1 MFMSKRFVKAL
12 LSMVALAV
20 IIGPSLIAGYNYL
33 SPNGLPT
40 ASQAPHYDAFQ
51 AVTDPGKASSDY
63 FKPYWYAD
71 TVKVGPTAGQ
81 GAHHIQAHGGN
92 ILPVMENGQKVYYW
106 YGESHEYGYSNS
118 PGVHVYKST
127 DLYNWRDQGIALRT
141 ISSTDQ
147 LNNTRNSDYN
157 YFNSLYGNQKNAVAR
172 YLLTNGDSNGD
183 GKTDQLTAI
192 IERPKVIYNH
202 NTKQYVMWFHSD
214 GSTTVG
220 GSNYARALLGV
231 ATSSQ
236 PTGPFKLVG
245 AYKGYNDNDDNAG
258 GWGELGDARDMTAYV
273 ASDGNAYV
281 GYSSEG
287 NTTTYVAKLD
297 STWTHLNK
305 TTNVDQSQSKM
316 QYSSD
321 GQYPIILATSQSG
334 PVRGKDFQ
342 IVANDRREAIG
353 FLEFNGKTYA
363 ITSGTTGWNPNL
375 QTWYVSN
382 GGILGVYGEG
392 KRLTRGVDSNEGSA
406 DTRNTTFGSQLASIL
421 PYDQSKGEFIY
432 VGDRWDSGAA
442 DSTYVVLPII
452 IRANGDLS
460 MANPGRWTLD
470 YWDKL
475 GVSYNKPANQPHS
488 PSHPQSSN
496 SQHPGQGQSSRP
508 DSVKYTISQDS
519 AKASNEAQSSN
530 VDGSTADANGNI
542 DGLQSNRPSFGR

>member
-1 MFMSKRFVKAL
+1 MLGKRWKYL
-12 LSMVALAV
+12 LSLMMAATLAV
-20 IIGPSLIAGYNYL
+20 TPTLIASYNY
-33 SPNGLPT
+33 SAPNGLPT
-40 ASQAPHYDAFQ
+40 TEKAPKYDSFQ
-51 AVTDPGKASSDY
+51 SVSDPGKKSADY

-71 TVKVGPTAGQ
+71 TIKVGSTAGQ

-92 ILPVMENGQKVYYW
+92 ILPVTENGRKVYYW

-127 DLYNWRDQGIALRT
+127 DLYNWQDKGIALRT
-141 ISSTDQ
+141 ISSNDQ
-147 LNNTRNSDYN
+147 LTNPRNADYN
-157 YFNSLYGNQKNAVAR
+157 YFDSLYGNQKQAVAP
-172 YLLTNGDSNGD
+172 YLMTNPDSNGD
-183 GKTDQLTAI
+183 GRADQLTAI
-192 IERPKVIYNH
+192 IERPKVIYNP

-214 GSTTVG
+214 GSTSVG

-245 AYKGYNDNDDNAG
+245 AYKGYNDNNDNAG

-297 STWTHLNK
+297 ETWTHLNK
-305 TTNVDQSQSKM
+305 TTNIDQSASKM

-321 GQYPIILATSQSG
+321 GKYPIILATNQGG
-334 PVRGKDFQ
+334 PKRGKDFQ

-353 FLEFNGKTYA
+353 FLEFGGKTYA

-392 KRLTRGVDSNEGSA
+392 KRLTRGKNSSEGQA
-406 DTRNTTFGSQLASIL
+406 DVNNTTFGSQLASIL
-421 PYDQSKGEFIY
+421 PYDAAKGEFIY
-432 VGDRWDSGAA
+432 IGDRWNSGAA
-442 DSTYVVLPII
+442 DSTYVILPII
-452 IRANGDLS
+452 IRKNGDLS
-460 MANPGRWTLD
+460 VANPGAWKLD
-470 YWDKL
+470 YWQKH
-475 GVSYNKPANQPHS
+475 GVSYG
-488 PSHPQSSN
+488 SSDNN
-496 SQHPGQGQSSRP
+496 SQIGSGDQPTQPDRP
-508 DSVKYTISQDS
+508 KFEIAPDEARATNESQYD
-519 AKASNEAQSSN
+519 EAGN
-530 VDGSTADANGNI
+530 VRSDQNGNI
-542 DGLQSNRPSFGR
+542 NGLQNSQPSFGW